1 MRLAL
6 LAATSLFSLSAH
18 AVVATR
24 VIFEPWPH
32 PEYIVTFESVTAPSS
47 VNGLD
52 AITDGIKPDQGSSWQ
67 SQTWWTDS
75 SAVIHFKLP
84 GLYELGEIGLFHDS
98 NDDYALYASADGQSW
113 DLLASFPARSA
124 ADNGMVPGHSFN
136 GINASTYRELRLTAS
151 GGDGQY
157 GIGEIAMIGIS
168 AVPEA
173 SSVAMMLTGLGLLGA
188 VARKKQYPKR

>member
-18 AVVATR
+18 AVVVTN
-24 VIFEPWPH
+24 VIFDPWPIT
-32 PEYIVTFESVTAPSS
+32 EDIVTFESVTAPSS

-52 AITDGIKPDQGSSWQ
+52 AITDGVKPDPGSSWQ

-75 SAVIHFKLP
+75 SAEIHFTLP
-84 GLYELGEIGLFHDS
+84 GLYQLGNIGLFHDS
-98 NDDYALYASADGQSW
+98 NDDYALYASADGQAW
-113 DLLASFPARSA
+113 DLLASFPASNA
-124 ADNGMVPGHSFN
+124 ANDGMVSGYTFPLFN
-136 GINASTYRELRLTAS
+136 APAYRELRLTAS

-157 GIGEIAMIGIS
+157 GIGEIAVTGVS

-188 VARKKQYPKR
+188 VARKKQYPKQ